1 MKKIFDCVTFFDED
15 ILLEVRLNILK
26 DIVDFF
32 IIVEAKQD
40 HQGKSKNLN
49 FKLDR
54 YKEFKD
60 KIIYRVIDRLDLNQ
74 DTKLPKNW
82 AEGHLRDQFQRNY
95 ILKVLNSINIAKD
108 DIVIISDL
116 DEIPDPNVLKG
127 LNFDKFKIGICE
139 QKLFF
144 YKFNLIQPNFKW
156 YGSRICKFKNLKSPQ
171 YLRNLKVKKKI
182 FNFINNIKII
192 KNCGWH
198 FTYLKTPQL
207 IIKKLESFAHSEK
220 NIDAIKN
227 IDEIK
232 KKISLGLD
240 LETDKK
246 LFFKVENEKILPDY
260 LNANRKKYQ
269 DWILE

>member
-40 HQGKSKNLN
+40 QQGRSKNLN

-60 KIIYRVIDRLDLNQ
+60 KIIYRVIDRLELNK
-74 DTKLPKNW
+74 DIKLPKNW
-82 AEGHLRDQFQRNY
+82 AEAHLRDQFQRNY
-95 ILKVLNSINIAKD
+95 ILNVLNSINVKKD
-108 DIVIISDL
+108 DIIIISDL
-116 DEIPDPNVLKG
+116 DEIPDPDVLRG

-144 YKFNLIQPNFKW
+144 YKFNLIKPNYKW

-171 YLRNLKVKKKI
+171 YVRNLKAKKKI

-198 FTYLKTPQL
+198 FTYLKTPEL

-220 NIDAIKN
+220 NIDGIKN
-227 IDEIK
+227 INEIK
-232 KKISLGLD
+232 KKINFGLD
-240 LETDKK
+240 LETGKK
-246 LFFKVENEKILPDY
+246 IFYKIENEIILPIY
-260 LNANRKKYQ
+260 LNTNRKKYQ
-269 DWILE
+269 EWFAE

>member
-1 MKKIFDCVTFFDED
+1 MKKIFDCMTFFDED

-49 FKLDR
+49 FKPDR
-54 YKEFKD
+54 YREFKD
-60 KIIYRVIDRLDLNQ
+60 KIIYRVIDRLELNQ
-74 DTKLPKNW
+74 DTKLAKNW

-95 ILKVLNSINIAKD
+95 ILKVLNSINVTKE
-108 DIVIISDL
+108 DIIIISDL
-116 DEIPDPNVLKG
+116 DEIPDPNVLKE

-139 QKLFF
+139 QKFF
-144 YKFNLIQPNFKW
+144 SYKFNLIRPNFKW
-156 YGSRICKFKNLKSPQ
+156 YGSRMCKFKNLKTPQ
-171 YLRNLKVKKKI
+171 YLRNLKVKKKV
-182 FNFINNIKII
+182 FNFINNIKLI

-198 FTYLKTPQL
+198 FSYLKTPEL

-227 IDEIK
+227 IDKIK
-232 KKISLGLD
+232 KKIDLGLD
-240 LETDKK
+240 LETSKK
-246 LFFKVENEKILPDY
+246 LFFKIEDENILPDY
-260 LNANRKKYQ
+260 LNTNRKKYQ
-269 DWILE
+269 EWIAK

>member
-1 MKKIFDCVTFFDED
+1 MKIYDCITFFDED

-49 FKLDR
+49 FKIDK
-54 YKEFKD
+54 YKQFKH
-60 KIIYRVIDRLDLNQ
+60 KIVYRVIDKLKFSQ
-74 DTKLPKNW
+74 DIKLPKNW

-95 ILKVLNSINIAKD
+95 ILKVLNSINVDMD
-108 DIVIISDL
+108 DIIIISDL
-116 DEIPDPNVLKG
+116 DEIPDPNILKK

-139 QKLFF
+139 QKLFY
-144 YKFNLIQPNFKW
+144 YKFNLILPNFKW

-182 FNFINNIKII
+182 FNFLNNIKVI

-198 FTYLKTPQL
+198 FSYLKTPEL

-220 NIDAIKN
+220 NIDEIKN
-227 IDEIK
+227 IAEIK
-232 KKISLGLD
+232 KKINLGLD
-240 LETDKK
+240 LQTGKK
-246 LFFKVENEKILPDY
+246 LFFKVEDEKILPDY
-260 LNANRKKYQ
+260 LNVNRKKYRN
-269 DWILE
+269 WIAK

>member
-1 MKKIFDCVTFFDED
+1 MTFFDED

-49 FKLDR
+49 FKPDR
-54 YKEFKD
+54 YREFKD
-60 KIIYRVIDRLDLNQ
+60 KIIYKVIDRLELNQ
-74 DTKLPKNW
+74 DTKLAKNW

-95 ILKVLNSINIAKD
+95 ILKVLNSINVTKE
-108 DIVIISDL
+108 DIIIISDL
-116 DEIPDPNVLKG
+116 DEIPDPNVLKE

-139 QKLFF
+139 QKFF
-144 YKFNLIQPNFKW
+144 SYKFNLIRPNFKW
-156 YGSRICKFKNLKSPQ
+156 YGSRMCKFKNLKTPQ
-171 YLRNLKVKKKI
+171 YLRNLKVKKKV
-182 FNFINNIKII
+182 FNFINNIKLI

-198 FTYLKTPQL
+198 FSYLKTPEL

-227 IDEIK
+227 IDKIK
-232 KKISLGLD
+232 KKIDLGLD
-240 LETDKK
+240 LETSKK
-246 LFFKVENEKILPDY
+246 LFFKIEDENILPDY
-260 LNANRKKYQ
+260 LNTNRKKYKSG
-269 DWILE
+269 